1 VKRLLALLLLL
12 LSALYPTLAFAQVG
26 DGGEG
31 AAREL
36 VVGLTGKYPPF
47 NYFDASGKLTGF
59 DVDVA
64 EDLCR
69 RTNRRC
75 VFRVLQWDGIL
86 ASLLAGK
93 IDVIIGSMAVTEE
106 RAAMAAFT
114 TPYYESGAQL
124 FIRPGGKDPHAN
136 GFRVGVTLG
145 TTYESFVREAFPGA
159 EVVTYKGD
167 PEIFQDIGTGRL
179 DGMVT
184 DRLAGAWLNRKYE
197 AGLSLSGSP
206 LFVERMAIPVR
217 PERKELFRE
226 LDEAVRAL
234 RASPSYAGLMDKYF
248 GLGAEAG
255 ARAEGAP
262 AFRFGPALAL
272 MLQGL
277 WATAKVSLA
286 GLGLGGLL
294 SVLLSFGLVGLP
306 KIPQKVLLVY
316 VDFIRAT
323 PFMIQLFAIYFG
335 LPAVGVK
342 LSAWSSATIAIG
354 LHSSAYLSE
363 IVKTAYL
370 SIPIGQRHAA
380 STLGLSRTETLAHV
394 IFPQMLPLM
403 TAPVL
408 NTVVAM
414 IKDSAIVSV
423 ISVYELT
430 MQAQQI
436 ISTTFRP
443 LELYL
448 LAALLYAL
456 IPYPLLIL
464 GRWQE
469 RRFSQRGLL
478 HDGA

>member
-1 VKRLLALLLLL
+1 
-12 LSALYPTLAFAQVG
+12 
-26 DGGEG
+26 
-31 AAREL
+31 
-36 VVGLTGKYPPF
+36 
-47 NYFDASGKLTGF
+47 
-59 DVDVA
+59 
-64 EDLCR
+64 
-69 RTNRRC
+69 
-75 VFRVLQWDGIL
+75 
-86 ASLLAGK
+86 
-93 IDVIIGSMAVTEE
+93 
-106 RAAMAAFT
+106 
-114 TPYYESGAQL
+114 
-124 FIRPGGKDPHAN
+124 
-136 GFRVGVTLG
+136 
-145 TTYESFVREAFPGA
+145 
-159 EVVTYKGD
+159 
-167 PEIFQDIGTGRL
+167 
-179 DGMVT
+179 
-184 DRLAGAWLNRKYE
+184 
-197 AGLSLSGSP
+197 
-206 LFVERMAIPVR
+206 
-217 PERKELFRE
+217 
-226 LDEAVRAL
+226 
-234 RASPSYAGLMDKYF
+234 
-248 GLGAEAG
+248 
-255 ARAEGAP
+255 
-262 AFRFGPALAL
+262 
-272 MLQGL
+272 
-277 WATAKVSLA
+277 
-286 GLGLGGLL
+286 
-294 SVLLSFGLVGLP
+294 
-306 KIPQKVLLVY
+306 
-316 VDFIRAT
+316 
-323 PFMIQLFAIYFG
+323 
-335 LPAVGVK
+335 VK

-456 IPYPLLIL
+456 ITYPLLIL